1 MSNQTVYE
9 LETDATQKAVE
20 LLDKLTALSEKYAP
34 KVYETALTVVQVQ
47 AVGELV
53 LSATCL
59 IFMYWLVKKALKLK
73 AQNFFDEY
81 DEALTVVTVIFVGS
95 AIIVTSVLSLC
106 CLFDVWNWIA
116 VFNPELALANKV
128 LNI

>member
-1 MSNQTVYE
+1 M
-9 LETDATQKAVE
+9 TDETQKAVE
-20 LLDKLTALSEKYAP
+20 FLDKLTALSEKYAP
-34 KVYETALTVVQVQ
+34 KIYETALTVVQVQ

-73 AQNFFDEY
+73 AQDFFDEY
-81 DEALTVVTVIFVGS
+81 DEALTVITIILGGS
-95 AIIVTSVLSLC
+95 AIIVTSVCSLC

>member
-1 MSNQTVYE
+1 M
-9 LETDATQKAVE
+9 TDETQKAVE
-20 LLDKLTALSEKYAP
+20 FLDKLTALSEKYAP
-34 KVYETALTVVQVQ
+34 KIYETALTVVQVQ

-73 AQNFFDEY
+73 AQDFFDEY
-81 DEALTVVTVIFVGS
+81 DEDLTDMAIIIVGS
-95 AIIVTSVLSLC
+95 AIVVTSVCSLC